1 MKEALLYEKLDD
13 EKVRCNLCHHRC
25 LIHPS
30 KRGICRVREN
40 RGGVLYSLVYGH
52 PVSANVDPIEKK
64 PLFHFLPGT
73 STFSIATVGCNFTC
87 GHCQNCSISQPS
99 EDDIGTGQEVPEE
112 RIVALA
118 KNYGCQSISYT
129 YTEPTIFFEYAYDS
143 AKIAT
148 SDGLKNIFVTNG
160 YMTREALQTINP
172 HLHAANIDL
181 KSFNNQSYLKICGAK
196 LNPVLESIELMKEMG
211 IWVEVTTLIIPTIN
225 DSSEELTEI
234 ADFIVSVG
242 KDIPWHI
249 SRFYP
254 HYKMTDLPPT
264 PVETLHRAREIGLSR
279 GLRYVYSGNV
289 PGDEG
294 EKTYCYQC
302 KELLIDRYGYQIL
315 KNITKDG
322 KCPKCGAVIDGVWGE
337 GKGINA

>member
-1 MKEALLYEKLDD
+1 MKEALLYEKLDA
-13 EKVRCNLCHHRC
+13 EKVRCYLCHHRC

-30 KRGICRVREN
+30 KSGICKVREN
-40 RGGVLYSLVYGH
+40 REGMLYSLVYGH
-52 PVSANVDPIEKK
+52 PISANVDPIEKK

-73 STFSIATVGCNFTC
+73 SSFSIATVGCNFSC
-87 GHCQNCSISQPS
+87 GHCQNYSISQPAA
-99 EDDIGTGQEVPEE
+99 EDIGDGREIPAE

-118 KNYGCQSISYT
+118 KNYGCQTISYT
-129 YTEPTIFFEYAYDS
+129 YTEPTIFFEYAYDA

-148 SDGLKNIFVTNG
+148 PEGLRNIFVTNA
-160 YMTREALQTINP
+160 YMTEEALLTIKSY
-172 HLHAANIDL
+172 LHAANTDL
-181 KSFNNQSYLKICGAK
+181 KSFSNQTYLKICGAK
-196 LNPVLESIELMKEMG
+196 LNLVLESIKLMKEMG
-211 IWVEVTTLIIPTIN
+211 MWVEVTTLVIPTIN
-225 DSSEELTEI
+225 DSPEELTEI

-254 HYKMTDLPPT
+254 HYKMTSLPPT

-289 PGDEG
+289 PGDVG

-302 KELLIDRYGYQIL
+302 GELLIDRYGYQIL
-315 KNITKDG
+315 NNIIQDG
-322 KCPKCGAVIDGVWGE
+322 KCPKCQAIIDGVWDGSV
-337 GKGINA
+337 

>member
-13 EKVRCNLCHHRC
+13 EKVRCDLCDHRC

-30 KRGICRVREN
+30 KRGICSVREN
-40 RGGVLYSLVYGH
+40 RGGVLYSLVYSH
-52 PVSANVDPIEKK
+52 PISANVDPIEKK

-73 STFSIATVGCNFTC
+73 TSFSIATVGCNFTC
-87 GHCQNCSISQPS
+87 GHCQNYSISQPP
-99 EDDIGTGQEVPEE
+99 EKDIGTGQEVPAE

-129 YTEPTIFFEYAYDS
+129 YTEPTIFFEYAYDT

-148 SDGLKNIFVTNG
+148 SEGLRNIFVTNG
-160 YMTREALQTINP
+160 YMTREALQTINSY
-172 HLHAANIDL
+172 LHAANIDL
-181 KSFNNQSYLKICGAK
+181 KSFNNQTYLKICSAK
-196 LNPVLESIELMKEMG
+196 LTPVLESIKLMKDMG

-234 ADFIVSVG
+234 ADFLVSVG

-254 HYKMTDLPPT
+254 HYKMTSIPPT
-264 PVETLHRAREIGLSR
+264 PVETLHHARQIGLNR
-279 GLRYVYSGNV
+279 GLRYVYSGTV

-315 KNITKDG
+315 KNITKDS
-322 KCPKCGAVIDGVWGE
+322 KCPKCRAAINKVWG
-337 GKGINA
+337 